1 MSSLDSLCIH
11 VSVLGVYDECVML
24 ARESC
29 VCVVSEV
36 YKPDDMCGWSFLSQ
50 WTPCEY
56 VPVFG
61 VLCIYVMLARDS
73 GLVYHYMQCASF
85 GGLQA

>member
-1 MSSLDSLCIH
+1 MQCVSVDSLESVQCSMAEETCVSSLDSLCIH

-36 YKPDDMCGWSFLSQ
+36 FQPDDMCGWSFVYQ

-56 VPVFG
+56 VPQCLESCVYM
-61 VLCIYVMLARDS
+61 LC
-73 GLVYHYMQCASF
+73 
-85 GGLQA
+85 